1 VGQAPA
7 LNYQEEKTS
16 GHNNRLLFV
25 RIYDKI
31 TPLLLES
38 EVLMAFQIGDKVVYP
53 NHGIGVV
60 EDILGDREPA
70 VASQFYKLRILSN
83 ATKVMVPIGN
93 VDGVGLRKVITSRDV
108 DRIFDQLENKK
119 IEQHANWKGR
129 YKDNSDKMRSGSI
142 YDVAGVLKSLS
153 FLSKRK
159 SLSFRE
165 KRMLDRARFLVVSE
179 VAEVAGESQDLV
191 EQKIDLALSRGMDS
205 KRKKGASLKT
215 LLRKTTL
222 AAGKA
227 DVSHVAKS
235 KTVRRSKGRASSGQA
250 KGKGRRRSPISIS
263 INRFC

>member
-1 VGQAPA
+1 
-7 LNYQEEKTS
+7 
-16 GHNNRLLFV
+16 
-25 RIYDKI
+25 
-31 TPLLLES
+31 
-38 EVLMAFQIGDKVVYP
+38 MAFQIGDKVVYP

-60 EDILGDREPA
+60 EDILGTSEPT

-83 ATKVMVPIGN
+83 ATKVMVPIAN
-93 VDGVGLRKVITSRDV
+93 VDGVGLRRVITNRDV
-108 DRIFDQLENKK
+108 DRIFDLLENKR

-165 KRMLDRARFLVVSE
+165 KRMLDRARFLIVSE

-205 KRKKGASLKT
+205 KRKSRTSLKA

-222 AAGKA
+222 AAKA
-227 DVSHVAKS
+227 DGTYVAKPKS
-235 KTVRRSKGRASSGQA
+235 SARKIKGRSVASSGQV

>member
-1 VGQAPA
+1 
-7 LNYQEEKTS
+7 
-16 GHNNRLLFV
+16 
-25 RIYDKI
+25 
-31 TPLLLES
+31 
-38 EVLMAFQIGDKVVYP
+38 MAFQIGDKVVYP

-60 EDILGDREPA
+60 EDILEPA
-70 VASQFYKLRILSN
+70 RNSPFYKLRILSN
-83 ATKVMVPIGN
+83 ATKVMVPVAN
-93 VDGVGLRKVITSRDV
+93 VEGVGLRRVISHRDI
-108 DRIFDQLENKK
+108 DRIFDQLENKRVA
-119 IEQHANWKGR
+119 QHANWKGR

-191 EQKIDLALSRGMDS
+191 GQKIDLALSRGMDS
-205 KRKKGASLKT
+205 KKKSRTSLKT

-222 AAGKA
+222 AAAKA
-227 DVSHVAKS
+227 DVTYVADQPKSTRKS
-235 KTVRRSKGRASSGQA
+235 KSRASGTGQT
-250 KGKGRRRSPISIS
+250 KGKGRQRSPISIS

>member
-1 VGQAPA
+1 
-7 LNYQEEKTS
+7 
-16 GHNNRLLFV
+16 LLFPLK
-25 RIYDKI
+25 YDKLAALFI
-31 TPLLLES
+31 RKFL
-38 EVLMAFQIGDKVVYP
+38 IGDKVVYP

-60 EDILGDREPA
+60 EDILDPA
-70 VASQFYKLRILSN
+70 KNSPFYKLRILSN
-83 ATKVMVPIGN
+83 ATKVMVPVAN
-93 VDGVGLRKVITSRDV
+93 VDGVGLRRVISHRDV
-108 DRIFDQLENKK
+108 DRIFDQLENKRV
-119 IEQHANWKGR
+119 EQHANWKGR

-165 KRMLDRARFLVVSE
+165 KRMLDRARFLIVSE

-205 KRKKGASLKT
+205 KRKNRTSLKV

-222 AAGKA
+222 AAAAKA
-227 DVSHVAKS
+227 EGTYVAKPKS
-235 KTVRRSKGRASSGQA
+235 TRKPKSRVSGTGQT
-250 KGKGRRRSPISIS
+250 KGKVRPRSPISIS